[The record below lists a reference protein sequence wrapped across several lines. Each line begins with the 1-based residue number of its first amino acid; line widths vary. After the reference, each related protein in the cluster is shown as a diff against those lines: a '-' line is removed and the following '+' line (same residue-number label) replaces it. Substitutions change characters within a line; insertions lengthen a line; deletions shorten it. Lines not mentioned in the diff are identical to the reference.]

1 MSHPDE
7 LLADYVDGTLTTGQ
21 RADVEAHL
29 TSCARCRE
37 EVSLASA
44 GRRALRSARDVPVP
58 PGIADR
64 AIAEAAAPADVD
76 AARASRSP
84 QRWLGAAAAIAAVV
98 VLLAVAA
105 PKLGSSPSSTA
116 AAGAG
121 AEGAT
126 DASFAVATGVEVAQA
141 DVRSDDLAALAATA
155 GGVEGPQAASGG
167 SAAAVPTLTPVRT
180 DDAALPQA
188 TACLTSA
195 FGDSPGTLTR
205 VVAARYEGTPAYLGF
220 YAVGP
225 GAGLPAT
232 RIQLLVASVDGCRP
246 LATAYA
252 LL

>member
-7 LLADYVDGTLTTGQ
+7 LLADYVDGTLPAAQ

-29 TSCARCRE
+29 ASCARCRE

-44 GRRALRSARDVPVP
+44 GRKALRSAGDVPVP
-58 PGIADR
+58 SGIADR
-64 AIAEAAAPADVD
+64 AIADAGAPADLD
-76 AARASRSP
+76 AARRSRSP

-98 VLLAVAA
+98 VLVAVAA
-105 PKLGSSPSSTA
+105 PKLGTSPSTVA

-126 DASFAVATGVEVAQA
+126 DASFAVATGVEVTQD
-141 DVRSDDLAALAATA
+141 DVASDDLAALAATA
-155 GGVEGPQAASGG
+155 GGVQGPEAAAGG
-167 SAAAVPTLTPVRT
+167 SGAAVPTLTPVRT
-180 DDAALPQA
+180 DAAALPQA
-188 TACLTSA
+188 TACLTHA

-205 VVAARYEGTPAYLGF
+205 VVAVDYEGTPAYLGF

>member
-1 MSHPDE
+1 MSHPEE
-7 LLADYVDGTLTTGQ
+7 LLAEYVDGSLTAPR
-21 RADVEAHL
+21 RADLEAHL
-29 TSCARCRE
+29 ASCARCRE
-37 EVSLASA
+37 EVSLARA
-44 GRRALRSARDVPVP
+44 GRRALRSADDVAVP
-58 PGIADR
+58 TGIVDR
-64 AIAEAAAPADVD
+64 AIDDAAGPADLD

-84 QRWLGAAAAIAAVV
+84 QRWLGAAAAIAAVG

-105 PKLGSSPSSTA
+105 PKLGSSPSTTA

-121 AEGAT
+121 AQEAT
-126 DASFAVATGVEVAQA
+126 DASFALATGVEVTQA
-141 DVRSDDLAALAATA
+141 DVRNDDLAALAATV
-155 GGVEGPQAASGG
+155 GGVQGPKATAGG
-167 SAAAVPTLTPVRT
+167 SAAAVPTFTDLRT
-180 DDAALPQA
+180 DEAALPQA
-188 TACLTSA
+188 TACLTHA

-205 VVAARYEGTPAYLGF
+205 VIAAGYEGTPAYLGF